1 MNKLRP
7 SLCCD
12 EVSFA
17 NKIFQP
23 SSFNLEATEE
33 RPHLVAVSLE
43 FDASSV
49 KSGVQHG
56 VIESD
61 ATYHLL
67 VHRQQHIMDFESSL

>member
-1 MNKLRP
+1 MKFPLPTRYSNLQ
-7 SLCCD
+7 
-12 EVSFA
+12 VS
-17 NKIFQP
+17 
-23 SSFNLEATEE
+23 NLEATEE
-33 RPHLVAVSLE
+33 KPHLVAVSLE